1 MNKSNHKMLV
11 FRFGRGKKTECGEK
25 TLLLQRT
32 PVKSLVMPL
41 CSLKSQGSFR
51 ALNEMC
57 TVKQRFIFPVWF
69 FSGLHHLRSLS
80 TSLHRSACHS
90 CHKRKKNWK
99 REICR
104 RRLHYNSGSF
114 HSSERPRNS
123 GLRHKWYFVFS
134 VKPVVFALV
143 LIVVACLLMKWDR
156 KSVV

>member
-1 MNKSNHKMLV
+1 
-11 FRFGRGKKTECGEK
+11 
-25 TLLLQRT
+25 
-32 PVKSLVMPL
+32 MPL
-41 CSLKSQGSFR
+41 CSFKSQGSFR

-57 TVKQRFIFPVWF
+57 NVKQRFIFPVWF

-123 GLRHKWYFVFS
+123 GLLHKWYFVFS
-134 VKPVVFALV
+134 VEPVVFAV
-143 LIVVACLLMKWDR
+143 VVVACLLTCEMPSLPWFPPWGVRLTLTPPPLRWYVDWQSIDHNLSE
-156 KSVV
+156 SVVFL